1 MCTTKGKYGQKNKF
15 SVGKNVKWDPLIDP
29 SKILMPPLHIKLG
42 SSNNLL
48 KLLTGIQRPLNIYK
62 TSKLS
67 EAKIKADVFIG
78 LQNIGILEFW
88 LKKNIGVH

>member
-1 MCTTKGKYGQKNKF
+1 MDLQNFHVTFAVGIVETLMCTTKGEYGQKNKF

-48 KLLTGIQRPLNIYK
+48 KL
-62 TSKLS
+62 
-67 EAKIKADVFIG
+67 
-78 LQNIGILEFW
+78 
-88 LKKNIGVH
+88 